1 MVATPQDP
9 HILARIARLEA
20 TVKNMSQ
27 KGLTAAS
34 VGEVILPP
42 GGAIKDTR
50 GTVLFQSDPLGGM
63 AYPWYSV
70 PLLQTFIGPTGPSS
84 TASWP
89 SGDSQ
94 GFQQMATNA
103 PGLGGTIG
111 VPWFA
116 GFLPYVSHP
125 RIQLQTFSY
134 PATSGGTA
142 TWEIGISTNGFSS
155 PVQVGTFVSSNFSG
169 QFDTTV
175 CDLTP
180 WLGLTGI
187 GLSLILKSF
196 TGGNGLVLMQPYGC
210 FLRGSV

>member
-20 TVKNMSQ
+20 TVKNLSQ

-70 PLLQTFIGPTGPSS
+70 PLIPLFTGPTGSS
-84 TASWP
+84 ATATYP
-89 SGDSQ
+89 GGAFQ
-94 GFQQMATNA
+94 GFQQVSTAFV
-103 PGLGGTIG
+103 PGIVGAI
-111 VPWFA
+111 WFA
-116 GFLPYVSHP
+116 GYLPYVSHP
-125 RIQLQTFSY
+125 RLQIQTFCET
-134 PATSGGTA
+134 AVSGATA
-142 TWEIGISTNGFSS
+142 TWGAEITTNGFVSFTEVGS
-155 PVQVGTFVSSNFSG
+155 WTETQVGGAFTTNV
-169 QFDTTV
+169 FDM
-175 CDLTP
+175 TP
-180 WLGLTGI
+180 YLGMTNVGFALK
-187 GLSLILKSF
+187 LKST
-196 TGGNGLVLMQPYGC
+196 TGGAGYILMQPYGC